1 MGGVSL
7 EKIIFSPPDISEEE
21 IAEVVDT
28 LKSGWITTGPKTKLL
43 EEKIAAFC
51 HTNRAVCLNSATAC
65 MELALRMFGVGEGD
79 EVITTAYTYTATCSV
94 ICHVGA
100 VPVILDTGRDSYEID
115 YDAIADAV
123 TEKTKV
129 IMPVDI
135 AGVMC
140 DYDKIFEIVNSKRSL
155 FHPTS
160 EFQEKFGRIIVL
172 ADAAHS
178 FGAVRDGKM
187 SGEAADFSSFSFH
200 AVKNFTTGEGGALV
214 WKPNDKIDD
223 DELYRQLQ
231 LLSLHGQSKDAL
243 AKTKAGAWEYDIIE
257 PYYKCNMTDIM
268 ASIGLIQIK
277 RYDALLARRRDIMN
291 MYYEGLEADKVSV
304 IKHYTGNG
312 TSSGHLCLVRVKGA
326 DRERCNRIITAM
338 AKKGVPLN
346 VHFKPLPLLS
356 AYKKRG
362 YDIADY
368 PNAYAMYS
376 NTITLPLH
384 TKLTNEQ
391 VRYIIDSFNETLD
404 NVL

>member
-1 MGGVSL
+1 M

-51 HTNRAVCLNSATAC
+51 HTGRAVCLNSATSC
-65 MELALRMFGVGEGD
+65 MELALRMLGVGEGD

-100 VPVILDTGRDSYEID
+100 VPVILDTGKDSYEID
-115 YDAIADAV
+115 YDAIAGAI
-123 TEKTKV
+123 TERTKV

-135 AGVMC
+135 AGIMC
-140 DYDKIFEIVNSKRSL
+140 DYDRIFEIVNSKRSIFRPASGL
-155 FHPTS
+155 
-160 EFQEKFGRIIVL
+160 QEKFGRIIVL

-178 FGAVRDGKM
+178 FGASRNGKM

-214 WKPNDKIDD
+214 WRPNENIDD
-223 DELYRQLQ
+223 DELYRQFQ
-231 LLSLHGQSKDAL
+231 LMSLHGQSKDAL

-277 RYDALLARRRDIMN
+277 RYDALLARRRDIME
-291 MYYEGLEADKVSV
+291 MYYEGLDSRNVSV
-304 IKHYTGNG
+304 ITHYTENI
-312 TSSGHLCLVRVKGA
+312 TSNGHLCLVRVKGA

-338 AKKGVPLN
+338 AEKGVPLN
-346 VHFKPLPLLS
+346 VHFKPLPLLT
-356 AYKKRG
+356 AYRKRG

-368 PNAYAMYS
+368 PNAYAMFS

-384 TKLTNEQ
+384 TKLTDVQ
-391 VRYIIDSFNETLD
+391 VRYIIDSFNETVGNIL
-404 NVL
+404 

>member
-51 HTNRAVCLNSATAC
+51 RTNRAVCLNSATAC

-123 TEKTKV
+123 TERTKV

-178 FGAVRDGKM
+178 FGAVRNGKM
-187 SGEAADFSSFSFH
+187 SGETADFSSFSFH

-214 WKPNDKIDD
+214 WKSKDNIDD
-223 DELYRQLQ
+223 DELYRQFQ
-231 LLSLHGQSKDAL
+231 LMSLHGQSKDAL

-268 ASIGLIQIK
+268 ASIGLAQIK
-277 RYDALLARRRDIMN
+277 RYDKLLARRRGIMQ
-291 MYYEGLEADKVSV
+291 MYYDGLDNRKVS
-304 IKHYTGNG
+304 IITHYTENS
-312 TSSGHLCLVRVKGA
+312 TSSGHLCLVRIKGA
-326 DRERCNRIITAM
+326 DRECCNRIITAM
-338 AKKGVPLN
+338 AEKGVPLN

-368 PNAYAMYS
+368 PNAYAMYA
-376 NTITLPLH
+376 NTVTLPLH
-384 TKLTNEQ
+384 TKLTDEQ
-391 VRYIIDSFNETLD
+391 VRYIIDCFNETI
-404 NVL
+404 VSVC

>member
-1 MGGVSL
+1 M

-28 LKSGWITTGPKTKLL
+28 LRSGWITTGPKTKKL
-43 EEKIAAFC
+43 EEQIAAYC
-51 HTNRAVCLNSATAC
+51 RTNRAVCLNSATAC
-65 MELALRMFGVGEGD
+65 MELALRMLGVGEGD

-100 VPVILDTGRDSYEID
+100 VPVILDTGKDSYEID

-123 TEKTKV
+123 TERTKV

-140 DYDKIFEIVNSKRSL
+140 DYDRLFDIVNSKRLL
-155 FHPTS
+155 FNPAS
-160 EFQEKFGRIIVL
+160 ELQEKFGRIIVL

-178 FGAVRDGKM
+178 FGAVRDGKR

-214 WKPNDKIDD
+214 WKPNDNIDD
-223 DELYRQLQ
+223 DELYRQFQ

-243 AKTKAGAWEYDIIE
+243 AKTQAGSWEYDIIE

-268 ASIGLIQIK
+268 ASIGLAQIK
-277 RYDALLARRRDIMN
+277 RYDVLLARRREIMQ
-291 MYYEGLEADKVSV
+291 MYYDGLDDKKVSV
-304 IKHYTGNG
+304 ITHYTEDS
-312 TSSGHLCLVRVKGA
+312 TSSGHLCLVRIKGA
-326 DRERCNRIITAM
+326 DRERCNRIIAAM
-338 AKKGVPLN
+338 AEKGVPLN

-362 YDIADY
+362 FDISDY
-368 PNAYAMYS
+368 PNAYAMYG
-376 NTITLPLH
+376 NTVTLPLH
-384 TKLTNEQ
+384 TKLTDEQ
-391 VRYIIDSFNETLD
+391 VGYIIDSFNETIQKILE
-404 NVL
+404 L

>member
-1 MGGVSL
+1 M

-51 HTNRAVCLNSATAC
+51 HTGRAVCLNSATSC
-65 MELALRMFGVGEGD
+65 MELALRMLGVGEGD

-100 VPVILDTGRDSYEID
+100 VPVILDTGKDSYEID
-115 YDAIADAV
+115 YDAIAGAI

-135 AGVMC
+135 AGIMC
-140 DYDKIFEIVNSKRSL
+140 DYDRIFEIVNSKRSMFRPASGL
-155 FHPTS
+155 
-160 EFQEKFGRIIVL
+160 QEKFGRIIVL

-178 FGAVRDGKM
+178 FGASRNGKM

-214 WKPNDKIDD
+214 WRPNENIDD
-223 DELYRQLQ
+223 DELYRQFQ
-231 LLSLHGQSKDAL
+231 LMSLHGQSKDAL

-277 RYDALLARRRDIMN
+277 RYDALLARRRDIME
-291 MYYEGLEADKVSV
+291 MYYEGLDSRNVSV
-304 IKHYTGNG
+304 IMHYTENI
-312 TSSGHLCLVRVKGA
+312 TSNGHLCLVRVKGA

-338 AKKGVPLN
+338 AEKGVPLN
-346 VHFKPLPLLS
+346 VHFKPLPLLT
-356 AYKKRG
+356 AYRKRG

-368 PNAYAMYS
+368 PNAYAMFS

-384 TKLTNEQ
+384 TKLTDVQ
-391 VRYIIDSFNETLD
+391 VRYIIDSFNETVGNIL
-404 NVL
+404 

>member
-1 MGGVSL
+1 M

-28 LKSGWITTGPKTKLL
+28 LRSGWITTGPKTKRL
-43 EEKIAAFC
+43 EEQIAAYC
-51 HTNRAVCLNSATAC
+51 RTNRAVCLNSATAC
-65 MELALRMFGVGEGD
+65 MELALRMLGVGEGD

-100 VPVILDTGRDSYEID
+100 VPVILDTGKDSYEID

-123 TEKTKV
+123 TERTKV

-140 DYDKIFEIVNSKRSL
+140 DYDRLFDIVNSKRSL
-155 FHPTS
+155 FNPAS
-160 EFQEKFGRIIVL
+160 ELQEKFGRIVVF

-178 FGAVRDGKM
+178 FGAVRDGKK

-214 WKPNDKIDD
+214 WKPNDNIDD
-223 DELYRQLQ
+223 DELYRQFQ

-243 AKTKAGAWEYDIIE
+243 AKTQAGSWEYDIIE

-268 ASIGLIQIK
+268 ASIGLIQMK
-277 RYDALLARRRDIMN
+277 RYDALLARRRQIMQ
-291 MYYEGLEADKVSV
+291 MYYDGLDNGKVSV
-304 IKHYTGNG
+304 VTHYSNNS
-312 TSSGHLCLVRVKGA
+312 TSSGHLCLVRIKGA

-338 AKKGVPLN
+338 AEKGVPLN
-346 VHFKPLPLLS
+346 VHFKPLPLLL

-368 PNAYAMYS
+368 PNAYAMYN
-376 NTITLPLH
+376 NTVTLPLH
-384 TKLTNEQ
+384 TKLTDEQ
-391 VRYIIDSFNETLD
+391 VRYIIDSFND
-404 NVL
+404 AVANVL